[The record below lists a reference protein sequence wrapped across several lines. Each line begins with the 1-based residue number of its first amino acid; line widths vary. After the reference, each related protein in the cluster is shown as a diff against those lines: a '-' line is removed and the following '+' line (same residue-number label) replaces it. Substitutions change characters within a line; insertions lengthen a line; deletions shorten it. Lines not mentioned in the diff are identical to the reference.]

1 MIGKN
6 YGKKTVKYMQDL
18 LTEGDVNFSNARKD
32 WYKLLDIQTA
42 NLLEEDAGVF
52 LHQALSTPCLE
63 VLESAEGIYITGVS
77 GKKYMDF
84 HGNSVHQVGY
94 GNQYVLDKVK
104 NQMDKLAF
112 SPRRFTNTISIDFAK
127 KLTSLLPQNL
137 NRILFAPGGTSSI
150 GMALKLVR
158 VITGKNKVVSIH
170 DSFHGASLDAIGV
183 GGEYQFKKYM
193 GKLYPENVLI
203 PQPVSY
209 NHSHSET
216 GEIDFADALEQVLI
230 ENDDIGAFIAETIRN
245 TDVQIPSKA
254 YWKKV
259 RNICNRYNVLLIL
272 DEIPIA
278 FGRTGK
284 MFAFEHFGIE
294 PDILCLGKGLGAGV
308 IPIAAM
314 ITKDAYNIA
323 SDISLGH
330 YTHEKSPLGAAAG
343 IAMLEYIEQNN
354 LLAETIIKESFL
366 KIELNKLKEK
376 YTIIGDIRGIGLLWG
391 IELVKDHTTKEKA
404 SDAAEKI
411 LYYCLNNGLS
421 FKVSQG
427 NVLQLCPPL
436 TITLDELNNAV
447 SILNAALNELSS

>member
-6 YGKKTVKYMQDL
+6 YGKKTVNHMQDL

-203 PQPVSY
+203 PQPVTY
-209 NHSHSET
+209 NQSHSET

-284 MFAFEHFGIE
+284 MFAFEHYGIE

-314 ITKDAYNIA
+314 ITKDEYNIA

-343 IAMLEYIEQNN
+343 IAMLEYMEQNN
-354 LLAETIIKESFL
+354 LLAETIIKESYL

-376 YTIIGDIRGIGLLWG
+376 YTVIGDIRGIGLLWG
-391 IELVKDHTTKEKA
+391 IELVKDHATKEKA

-436 TITLDELNNAV
+436 TISLTELNDALK
-447 SILNAALNELSS
+447 ILDAAFNEL